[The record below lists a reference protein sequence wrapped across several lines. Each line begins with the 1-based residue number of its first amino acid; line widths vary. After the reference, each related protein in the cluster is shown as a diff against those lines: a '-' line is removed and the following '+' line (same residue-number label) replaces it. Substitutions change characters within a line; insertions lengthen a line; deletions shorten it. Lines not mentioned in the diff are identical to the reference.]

1 MQAHKPL
8 RLVGLVVNSLPRR
21 ANLVL
26 ARFEA
31 HDIWLTL
38 LGVDDGHIILSETIQ
53 NVEFLVC
60 WASGFAVAEYLT
72 VGELKRSNRCC
83 REVAPP
89 SEGRSSFADPEL
101 SLGPTRDCL
110 TQDKCV
116 SSVEAFAFLSDEHL
130 DFKQAIQVR
139 LEFVE

>member
-8 RLVGLVVNSLPRR
+8 RLVGLVVTSLPRR

-31 HDIWLTL
+31 HDIWLSL
-38 LGVDDGHIILSETIQ
+38 LGVDDGHILLSKTIQ

-60 WASGFAVAEYLT
+60 WASGFAVAEHLT
-72 VGELKRSNRCC
+72 VGELKRGNRCC
-83 REVAPP
+83 REVVTP
-89 SEGRSSFADPEL
+89 SEGWTTFADPEL
-101 SLGPTRDCL
+101 GLRPARDCL
-110 TQDKCV
+110 AQDKRV

-130 DFKQAIQVR
+130 DLKQAIQVR